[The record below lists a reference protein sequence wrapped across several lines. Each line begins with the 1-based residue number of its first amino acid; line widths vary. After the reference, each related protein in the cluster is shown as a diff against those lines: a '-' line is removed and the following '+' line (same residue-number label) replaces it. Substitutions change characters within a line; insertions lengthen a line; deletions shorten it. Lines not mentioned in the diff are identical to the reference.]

1 MSLMSSCA
9 PSVITISAI
18 RPRSR
23 RKWRLWRRRARRSR
37 AEPMRHAAVL
47 VLALCCAVG
56 LAHGAESDLQR
67 RQAAAQRDQDALRER
82 IRKLEKEIGGAESS
96 RQDVSVALKESETAI
111 SELDRRLELLAADSR
126 KANEAL
132 KQLRLS
138 IEEQTQVLAT
148 RQAELADQLR
158 AQYAGGLSPWAALLS
173 GEDPQDITRDLG
185 YLDYVSR
192 AQAKAVRGVRAALDE
207 LAKLRERAQAQEQ
220 ELQRLAQETTA
231 KRAELDAQ
239 RAERLAV
246 LERIDKELKQQR
258 GEAERLARNEQRLGE
273 LVDALGVAIEQE
285 AEARRRA
292 EEARRLAEQK
302 RIEEEK
308 RLAEERRLAEEK
320 RLADERRLA
329 EEKRL
334 ADAKRAAEEQ
344 RKQTETQRLAEA
356 EQAQPR
362 EPIRITGRVDGVAAG
377 EPAPSRP
384 PRITGVETSSARAGA
399 TDDGDSAADREA
411 APQERPTQVASA
423 PVTAAPAMSGLSKGL
438 RYPVKG
444 EVQGRFG
451 MERPEGGVWRGIVLR
466 AQEGVRV
473 SAVAPGRVVYAGWL
487 GGFGNLM

>member
-1 MSLMSSCA
+1 
-9 PSVITISAI
+9 
-18 RPRSR
+18 
-23 RKWRLWRRRARRSR
+23 
-37 AEPMRHAAVL
+37 MRHAAVL
-47 VLALCCAVG
+47 VLALCCGVG

-111 SELDRRLELLAADSR
+111 SELDRRLEVLASDSR
-126 KANEAL
+126 KADEAL
-132 KQLRLS
+132 KQVRRS
-138 IEEQTQVLAT
+138 IDEQTEVLAA

-207 LAKLRERAQAQEQ
+207 LASLRERAQAQEQ

-258 GEAERLARNEQRLGE
+258 GEAARLARNEQRLGD

-285 AEARRRA
+285 AAEARRRA

-302 RIEEEK
+302 RLEEEK

-320 RLADERRLA
+320 RLADA
-329 EEKRL
+329 KRL
-334 ADAKRAAEEQ
+334 AEEQ
-344 RKQTETQRLAEA
+344 RKQAEAQRLADA
-356 EQAQPR
+356 EQAKPR

-377 EPAPSRP
+377 EPAPERP
-384 PRITGVETSSARAGA
+384 PRDTGAETAPARA
-399 TDDGDSAADREA
+399 AALK
-411 APQERPTQVASA
+411 
-423 PVTAAPAMSGLSKGL
+423 TA
-438 RYPVKG
+438 
-444 EVQGRFG
+444 
-451 MERPEGGVWRGIVLR
+451 I
-466 AQEGVRV
+466 
-473 SAVAPGRVVYAGWL
+473 
-487 GGFGNLM
+487 